1 MKRDMWAELTSA
13 FAEAFAAHFPA
24 LSDDDIERMR
34 EEYERGEIAS
44 AQSEAAEAAA
54 IKEYKA

>member
-24 LSDDDIERMR
+24 LSDDDLERMR

-44 AQSEAAEAAA
+44 AQSEAAEVAAQQEFR
-54 IKEYKA
+54 K